1 VIGAKKVLNA
11 PKLRPRIKLE
21 IVREDT
27 GEIVLDDVTAKL
39 LILIKRLGSLLKAS
53 KALGMP
59 YSRAWECI
67 ARIERTINGR
77 VIEARRGG
85 KGGGGTTLTALGEE
99 LIKKYI
105 REYIKV
111 FGYTPQLPEIKGEVL
126 TSQQPLTYVGSH
138 DIVVGRLAGIIRK
151 QGTPVEAH
159 WLGSLK
165 GLAAL
170 LLGEGDVA
178 GVHLLDY
185 ETGEYNVTYARRILP
200 GEASIILGY
209 ERLQVLASREGLGLE
224 EALDALLKGELRL
237 ANRVYGSGTRT
248 LMKYLLMKR
257 AKKLGI
263 NPTDIESRVKGYN
276 TEFRTH
282 DDVAMAVSDGR
293 ADVGL
298 LIEGIAKAYG
308 LHYVPV
314 TWERFDFIVRNSN
327 LESRRIN
334 AFINALRSR
343 ELRRILD
350 NISGYRYD
358 PRNLGRILSL

>member
-1 VIGAKKVLNA
+1 MVGAGEALNA

-39 LILIKRLGSLLKAS
+39 LILIRRFGSLLKAS

-59 YSRAWECI
+59 YSRAWECV
-67 ARIERTINGR
+67 ARIERIVNGR

-99 LIKKYI
+99 LIKEYV
-105 REYIKV
+105 REHIKV
-111 FGYTPQLPEIKGEVL
+111 FGYAPQLPEVEGRAP
-126 TSQQPLTYVGSH
+126 TPQQPLIYVGSH
-138 DIVVGRLAGIIRK
+138 DIVVGRLAGIIRE
-151 QGTPVEAH
+151 QGTPVETH

-178 GVHLLDY
+178 GVHLLDH
-185 ETGEYNVTYARRILP
+185 ETGEYNVTYVRRMLP
-200 GEASIILGY
+200 GEASVILGY
-209 ERLQVLASREGLGLE
+209 ERLQVLASREGLELE

-257 AKKLGI
+257 AKELGI
-263 NPTDIESRVKGYN
+263 SPADIESRVKGYD

-282 DDVAMAVSDGR
+282 DDVAMAISEGR

-298 LIEGIAKAYG
+298 LIEGIARAYG
-308 LHYVPV
+308 LHYIPV
-314 TWERFDFIVRNSN
+314 TWERFDFVVRNSN
-327 LESRRIN
+327 LGSSKIKV
-334 AFINALRSR
+334 FINAVRSR
-343 ELRRILD
+343 DLKEVLD
-350 NISGYRYD
+350 SLSGYRYD
-358 PRNLGRILSL
+358 PGRLGRLLSL

>member
-1 VIGAKKVLNA
+1 MIGANEALNA
-11 PKLRPRIKLE
+11 LKLRPRIKLE
-21 IVREDT
+21 IIREDT

-53 KALGMP
+53 KALGIP

-67 ARIERTINGR
+67 ARIERTVNGR

-99 LIKKYI
+99 LIKKYV
-105 REYIKV
+105 REHIKV
-111 FGYTPQLPEIKGEVL
+111 FGYTPQLPEAKGEVPP
-126 TSQQPLTYVGSH
+126 SQQPLTYVGSH
-138 DIVVGRLAGIIRK
+138 DIVVGRLAGIIRR

-185 ETGEYNVTYARRILP
+185 ETGEYNVTYVRRMLP
-200 GEASIILGY
+200 GEASVILGY

-257 AKKLGI
+257 AKELGI
-263 NPTDIESRVKGYN
+263 SSADVESRVKGFD

-282 DDVAMAVSDGR
+282 DDVAMAISDGR

-314 TWERFDFIVRNSN
+314 TWERFDFVVRNSN
-327 LESRRIN
+327 LGSDRVN
-334 AFINALRSR
+334 VFVNTLRSR
-343 ELRRILD
+343 ELKEVVDGL
-350 NISGYRYD
+350 SGYRYD

>member
-1 VIGAKKVLNA
+1 MNGADEVLSA
-11 PKLRPRIKLE
+11 LKLRSRIKLE

-27 GEIVLDDVTAKL
+27 GEVVLDDVSAKL
-39 LILIKRLGSLLKAS
+39 LILIRRLGSLLKAS
-53 KALGMP
+53 KALGIP

-67 ARIERTINGR
+67 ARVERTVNGR
-77 VIEARRGG
+77 IIEARRGG
-85 KGGGGTTLTALGEE
+85 KGGGGTTLTPLGEK
-99 LIKKYI
+99 LIEEYI
-105 REYIKV
+105 REHVKV
-111 FGYTPQLPEIKGEVL
+111 FSYAPQLPEVKGE
-126 TSQQPLTYVGSH
+126 TPTPQQPLTYVGSH
-138 DIVVGRLAGIIRK
+138 DIAVSRLAGIIRER
-151 QGTPVEAH
+151 GTQVEAH

-178 GVHLLDY
+178 GIHLLDY
-185 ETGEYNVTYARRILP
+185 ESGEYNVTYVRRMLP
-200 GEASIILGY
+200 GEASVVLGY

-224 EALDALLKGELRL
+224 EALDALLKGKLRL

-257 AKKLGI
+257 AKELGI
-263 NPTDIESRVKGYN
+263 SPADVESRVKGYD

-282 DDVAMAVSDGR
+282 DDVAMAISDGR

-314 TWERFDFIVRNSN
+314 TWERFDFVVRNSI
-327 LESRRIN
+327 LGSSKIN
-334 AFINALRSR
+334 VFINTLRSR
-343 ELRRILD
+343 ELKEIL
-350 NISGYRYD
+350 NNLSGYRYD
-358 PRNLGRILSL
+358 PRNLGRLLSL

>member
-1 VIGAKKVLNA
+1 VIGADEVLSTL
-11 PKLRPRIKLE
+11 KLRSRIKLE
-21 IVREDT
+21 IIREDT
-27 GEIVLDDVTAKL
+27 GEIVLDDTTAKL

-53 KALGMP
+53 KALGIP

-67 ARIERTINGR
+67 ARIERAVNGR

-99 LIKKYI
+99 LVKRYV
-105 REYIKV
+105 REHVKV
-111 FGYTPQLPEIKGEVL
+111 FGYAPQLPEVRGKTL

-138 DIVVGRLAGIIRK
+138 DIVVSRLAGITRK
-151 QGTPVEAH
+151 QGIPVETH

-185 ETGEYNVTYARRILP
+185 ETGEYNVAYVRRMLP
-200 GEASIILGY
+200 GEASVILGY

-257 AKKLGI
+257 AKELVI
-263 NPTDIESRVKGYN
+263 SPADVESRVKGYD

-282 DDVAMAVSDGR
+282 DDVAMAISDGR

-314 TWERFDFIVRNSN
+314 TWERFDFVVRNSN
-327 LESRRIN
+327 LGSSRIN
-334 AFINALRSR
+334 VFINALRSR
-343 ELRRILD
+343 ELKEVLD
-350 NISGYRYD
+350 GLSGYRYD
-358 PRNLGRILSL
+358 SRSLGRLLSL